1 MKTQELDAHPRVL
14 SIPAQH
20 PFVDATWPPTAE
32 AIRPAQL
39 PTGDRWHPHPGLEAD
54 WIRAHAGEFDIVHLH
69 FGFEHR
75 SLAQIRDFIRACA
88 DTRVVLV
95 VTVHDLANPHLSDQ
109 RAHRDRLRALTAAAA
124 AVFTLTSGAAAE
136 LAADYGISAE
146 VIAHPPIVPAAQ
158 ATQVMSA
165 SGRRGR
171 SAAVF
176 LKDLRTNV
184 VADPAFYLSLASGLH
199 RSGAWLEVW
208 AHRSSAAHPTVTA
221 LQAAADSGAAPGLDL
236 HLTDRLPDAVLYRVL
251 SGCAVSVL
259 PYAHGTH
266 SGWLEMCRD
275 LGLSVIAPDCG
286 HYAGQADAPEAVRTY
301 RTGSGAAA
309 AEAAV
314 WAIRRGL
321 IARGDVAGRA
331 PTAQQAY
338 AHAYAQAFTP
348 RSAGAA
354 VAAPAMFL
362 TEDGN

>member
-39 PTGDRWHPHPGLEAD
+39 PTGDRWHPHPGLEAS
-54 WIRAHAGEFDIVHLH
+54 WIRTHAGEFDIVHLH

-88 DTRVVLV
+88 DTRVGLV
-95 VTVHDLANPHLSDQ
+95 VTVHDLANPHLRDQ

-158 ATQVMSA
+158 AAQIMTA

-199 RSGAWLEVW
+199 RSGAWLE
-208 AHRSSAAHPTVTA
+208 
-221 LQAAADSGAAPGLDL
+221 
-236 HLTDRLPDAVLYRVL
+236 
-251 SGCAVSVL
+251 
-259 PYAHGTH
+259 
-266 SGWLEMCRD
+266 MCRD

-301 RTGSGAAA
+301 RTSSGAA

-321 IARGDVAGRA
+321 IARGYVAGRA

-338 AHAYAQAFTP
+338 ADAYAQAMTP

-362 TEDGN
+362 TEDGS

>member
-1 MKTQELDAHPRVL
+1 MKTPELDAHPRVL

-88 DTRVVLV
+88 DTRVALV

-158 ATQVMSA
+158 AAQVMSA